1 MKKTLITLSLMAAAT
16 SAMADVIDL
25 TGSDFT
31 GVTASGS
38 SYVVE
43 NGISESDLFG
53 YSSGQWHA
61 TISQSSLTGQAK
73 VITGESGSIS
83 MQVGAA
89 SPTGKGN
96 WVAVKIDAT
105 QIDTEVPQ
113 TLSFDWVKDALWG
126 REGYSATF
134 TVKFV
139 GFNADGTA
147 TTLNSWSTTLDNSAL
162 TSADTTKHVDMTL
175 NETQGEYSSYGVL
188 ISAIEDA
195 SVPGGCGMTITNL
208 TLQTTPEPTTATLSL
223 LALAGL
229 CARRRRK

>member
-31 GVTASGS
+31 GVTASDS

-43 NGISESDLFG
+43 DGISESNLFD

-83 MQVGAA
+83 MQVGGA

-126 REGYSATF
+126 GEGYSATF

-139 GFNADGTA
+139 GFDADGTA

-162 TSADTTKHVDMTL
+162 TSEDTTKHVDMTL

-188 ISAIEDA
+188 ISATEDKA
-195 SVPGGCGMTITNL
+195 VGGGCGMTITNL

>member
-31 GVTASGS
+31 GVIASDS

-89 SPTGKGN
+89 SPTNKGN

-113 TLSFDWVKDALWG
+113 TLSFDWVKDAVWG
-126 REGYSATF
+126 AGSYSATF
-134 TVKFV
+134 TVEFV
-139 GFNADGTA
+139 GFNEDGYA
-147 TTLNSWSTTLDNSAL
+147 TSLGSWNTTLDNSA
-162 TSADTTKHVDMTL
+162 TSSTSEHVDMTL
-175 NETQGEYSSYGVL
+175 NVTGGEYTSYGVL

-195 SVPGGCGMTITNL
+195 SVTGGCGMTITNL